1 MYRDA
6 SSISIG
12 KKMMA
17 RAVRNRKRGHE
28 WNGFVNEEARPRS
41 WMGKRRVAG
50 ERTKE
55 GRGKGRLGE
64 EEDEEKFLHHRA
76 HSGHITWRVSD
87 AYSPTTSTGS
97 RWCHNGWES
106 DMWARTGSP
115 GSYTKTRSHA
125 DLRMEAL
132 QTSYVSRNS
141 FTSFSTLHQG
151 PLLTGTRVVVTWI
164 HHLVRI
170 KKRKK
175 KKKA

>member
-1 MYRDA
+1 MVESTFEIA
-6 SSISIG
+6 NE
-12 KKMMA
+12 A
-17 RAVRNRKRGHE
+17 T
-28 WNGFVNEEARPRS
+28 NGMVS
-41 WMGKRRVAG
+41 WMKRRAEELNGVEVAG

-151 PLLTGTRVVVTWI
+151 LLLTGTRVVVTTTGFEST
-164 HHLVRI
+164 
-170 KKRKK
+170 KK
-175 KKKA
+175 KKKKRLINPRTSTRLYE